1 MIRTEAAVVKPEAL
15 IRCIRIF
22 APVSAKLL
30 TAKAMERNGMTGRAP
45 DNFWQLRERRAY
57 KNLKLRV
64 DSIAPIRPEAAPN
77 RPILRT

>member
-1 MIRTEAAVVKPEAL
+1 
-15 IRCIRIF
+15 
-22 APVSAKLL
+22 
-30 TAKAMERNGMTGRAP
+30 MERNGMTGRAP